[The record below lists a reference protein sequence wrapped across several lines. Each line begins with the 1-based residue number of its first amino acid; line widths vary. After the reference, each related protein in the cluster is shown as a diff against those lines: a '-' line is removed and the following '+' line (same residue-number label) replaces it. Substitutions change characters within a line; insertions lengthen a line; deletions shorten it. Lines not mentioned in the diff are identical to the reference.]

1 MSHGIHESTTHKDE
15 AAIASI
21 TAQGT
26 SEIDAM
32 AASSL
37 WDGYKTPCAE
47 FWITLIAADQMG
59 RAQSAFASFTY
70 NGTTLGMLLPNRNTY
85 DPETDLLLERSTGW

>member
-1 MSHGIHESTTHKDE
+1 MVAGVSMSHGIHESTTHKDE

-26 SEIDAM
+26 SEIDAVF
-32 AASSL
+32 SHITVS
-37 WDGYKTPCAE
+37 DGYKTPCAE

-59 RAQSAFASFTY
+59 RAQSAFASSTY
-70 NGTTLGMLLPNRNTY
+70 NGTLLSM
-85 DPETDLLLERSTGW
+85 DL